1 MLFLVNAVAYANV
14 VPRLP
19 AIKATLAL
27 SNTSLGT
34 AVAAMPVGA
43 LVSGPLAGAL
53 ILRVGSGRLA
63 VACSV
68 AMGMVLPLFGVAPAW
83 GVLAAAFFLLG
94 ALDSVMDVSMNAHAL
109 RVQREYGRSIIN
121 SLHGLWS
128 IGAVLGGG
136 AGALAAA
143 RGIALEAHLVVA
155 GAVVALIGLTAG
167 QRLLAGPD
175 EPEVL
180 AADPLTEA
188 APADPM
194 TEAAPTDPRRGAG
207 RGLALLGVL
216 LVLAS
221 AVEDA
226 PSSWG
231 AVLLRQELGTSVAVA
246 GLVYI
251 GFQSSMTVGRLTGDW
266 LVDRFGPVS
275 VVRAGGA
282 LTALAVGAGLAIG
295 EPVAVIVGFALA
307 GFGTASLFPVVF
319 HAAGEV
325 PGVSTGHGVAA
336 VAWMARVGFLVT
348 PPIIGVVGD
357 GISLRAG
364 LLLVPLAG
372 ALVALLAGVLGPD
385 SAPARTRR
393 PYAREA

>member
-1 MLFLVNAVAYANV
+1 VAALFLVNAMAFANV

-43 LVSGPLAGAL
+43 LLSGPVAGAL
-53 ILRVGSGRLA
+53 ILRFGSARLA

-68 AMGMVLPLFGVAPAW
+68 AMGVVLPLFGVAPAW

-136 AGALAAA
+136 AGALAASQGLGLEVHLVLA
-143 RGIALEAHLVVA
+143 GAATALIALAA
-155 GAVVALIGLTAG
+155 AR
-167 QRLLAGPD
+167 RLLSGPD
-175 EPEVL
+175 EPEAVPPDRHPES
-180 AADPLTEA
+180 AADAGESDA
-188 APADPM
+188 R
-194 TEAAPTDPRRGAG
+194 PTSGAG
-207 RGLALLGVL
+207 RRLALLGLL
-216 LVLAS
+216 LVLSA

-231 AVLLRQELGTSVAVA
+231 AVLLRQELGASVAVA

-266 LVDRFGPVS
+266 VVDRFGPVA

-282 LTALAVGAGLAIG
+282 LAALAVGAGLAIG
-295 EPVAVIVGFALA
+295 EPIAVIIGFSLA

-348 PPIIGVVGD
+348 PPIIGVIGD
-357 GISLRAG
+357 AVSLRAG
-364 LLLVPLAG
+364 LVLVPVAG
-372 ALVALLAGVLGPD
+372 ALIALLAGVLGQD
-385 SAPARTRR
+385 AAPARARR

>member
-1 MLFLVNAVAYANV
+1 VAALFLVNAVAYANV

-43 LVSGPLAGAL
+43 LLSGPLAGAL
-53 ILRVGSGRLA
+53 ILRIGSGRLA
-63 VACSV
+63 VACAV
-68 AMGMVLPLFGVAPAW
+68 AMGIVLPLFGIAPAW

-128 IGAVLGGG
+128 VGAVLGGG

-143 RGIALEAHLVVA
+143 RGVALEAHLVVA

-175 EPEVL
+175 EPDAV
-180 AADPLTEA
+180 
-188 APADPM
+188 PAGPVPDAG
-194 TEAAPTDPRRGAG
+194 EHPRRGAG
-207 RGLALLGVL
+207 RRLALLGLL
-216 LVLAS
+216 LVLAA

-266 LVDRFGPVS
+266 VVDRFGSVA

-295 EPVAVIVGFALA
+295 EPIAVIIGFSMA

-357 GISLRAG
+357 AISLRAG
-364 LLLVPLAG
+364 LVLVPVAG
-372 ALVALLAGVLGPD
+372 ALIALLAGVLGHD
-385 SAPARTRR
+385 AAPARAQR

>member
-1 MLFLVNAVAYANV
+1 VAALFLVNAVAFANV

-43 LVSGPLAGAL
+43 LLSGPLAGAL
-53 ILRVGSGRLA
+53 ILRFGSGRLA

-68 AMGMVLPLFGVAPAW
+68 AMGIVLPLFGVAPAW
-83 GVLAAAFFLLG
+83 GVLATAFFLLG

-109 RVQREYGRSIIN
+109 RVQREHGRSIIN

-136 AGALAAA
+136 AGALAASQ
-143 RGIALEAHLVVA
+143 GIALEAHLVVA
-155 GAVVALIGLTAG
+155 GVVVALIGLAAG
-167 QRLLAGPD
+167 RWLLAGPD
-175 EPEVL
+175 EPDAVP
-180 AADPLTEA
+180 AEA
-188 APADPM
+188 VPADPVPDAG
-194 TEAAPTDPRRGAG
+194 ERPSRGAG
-207 RGLALLGVL
+207 RRLALLGLL

-266 LVDRFGPVS
+266 VVDRFGPVS

-282 LTALAVGAGLAIG
+282 LTALGVGAGLAIG
-295 EPVAVIVGFALA
+295 EPVAVIIGFSLA

-325 PGVSTGHGVAA
+325 PGVSTGHGLAA

-357 GISLRAG
+357 AISLRAG
-364 LLLVPLAG
+364 LVLVPVAG
-372 ALVALLAGVLGPD
+372 ALIALLAGVLGHD
-385 SAPARTRR
+385 AAPARVER